1 MDNVSLFSWDPVNHL
16 FVAFCLFV
24 LKDSHVFPAT
34 EGASVMLFYIST
46 RNVCDTKKEKMYV
59 QWRKTLPRCI
69 LNFVNRDGLFESSD
83 LFHCLLSRL
92 WRSVSEEKCVNVMSL
107 KALHK
112 SVVISSYHSLCVQ
125 CGVCMAQLQ
134 ILRRQLTTFVMA
146 HHDSCSRHNDTQFVF
161 FFCLCCPRFP

>member
-59 QWRKTLPRCI
+59 QWRKTLSKVHFELCKPRWI
-69 LNFVNRDGLFESSD
+69 
-83 LFHCLLSRL
+83 
-92 WRSVSEEKCVNVMSL
+92 
-107 KALHK
+107 
-112 SVVISSYHSLCVQ
+112 I
-125 CGVCMAQLQ
+125 
-134 ILRRQLTTFVMA
+134 
-146 HHDSCSRHNDTQFVF
+146 
-161 FFCLCCPRFP
+161 

>member
-1 MDNVSLFSWDPVNHL
+1 MSSRPRKEHQWCSFTSAPETCVTLRKKKWMCSGGKL
-16 FVAFCLFV
+16 CL
-24 LKDSHVFPAT
+24 
-34 EGASVMLFYIST
+34 
-46 RNVCDTKKEKMYV
+46 
-59 QWRKTLPRCI
+59 RCI
-69 LNFVNRDGLFESSD
+69 LNFIVNRDGLFESGD

-146 HHDSCSRHNDTQFVF
+146 HHDSCSRHNDTQFVC
-161 FFCLCCPRFP
+161 FFCLCCPHFP